1 MFFVQAFKGTEL
13 TIDDQTVTT
22 PKGSIKTVRGCRCK
36 RSKCLKKYCE
46 CFGVG
51 LKCGDNCICEGCQNG
66 NEAGGG
72 GHSSASSKKKGP
84 KGRASPLKPNS
95 APSPKMQH
103 KVVVKQKHEVVPIV
117 HTMQFKP
124 LPVVA
129 SAGKML
135 AHRKPPLSVNIPAP
149 ASQPIPVVQRDLQDF
164 SANTSVSAR
173 HDVRHEE
180 VSARHDVRHEVSTA
194 WGMTPLG
201 SASIMPPNGVDR
213 ENSGFQSFPSYYSNT
228 PTFGS
233 IGVQRDVCGLPLF
246 SAGGSQ
252 SVPMWQPLPVWN
264 EFPSAH
270 STLRSPGVNS
280 WVSVGMGFA
289 DSPKGMSLVTPRS
302 PLRSAR
308 SMVQGQATFPSPGA
322 IFTAAEG
329 MLPSPVRDQSV
340 LSTMVMNEDLVHSM
354 AREISARF

>member
-1 MFFVQAFKGTEL
+1 
-13 TIDDQTVTT
+13 
-22 PKGSIKTVRGCRCK
+22 
-36 RSKCLKKYCE
+36 
-46 CFGVG
+46 
-51 LKCGDNCICEGCQNG
+51 
-66 NEAGGG
+66 
-72 GHSSASSKKKGP
+72 
-84 KGRASPLKPNS
+84 
-95 APSPKMQH
+95 MQH
-103 KVVVKQKHEVVPIV
+103 KVVVKHKHEVVPIV

-308 SMVQGQATFPSPGA
+308 SMVQGQATFPSPGS

-329 MLPSPVRDQSV
+329 MLPSPVRGQSG